1 MGDTFYGFY
10 FDLWCAAVLTIAIWT
25 CWLMP
30 VSKKYRETVIIVL
43 IYLSVMKT
51 LLMRIINHQRT
62 KNLTLQN
69 FPIRINQASWKLFL
83 HYKDAFKTLIFIFIS
98 FIYLFTQVYIYG
110 QHEADVDL
118 RTINNNTMSKDQ
130 TTTPGTPRPTLF
142 DKCVGSLK
150 SPASL
155 LRWRCRRQGLRF
167 IVLIREDLNI

>member
-10 FDLWCAAVLTIAIWT
+10 FDLWCAAVLTIAWVIWT

-30 VSKKYRETVIIVL
+30 VSNKYRETVIIVL
-43 IYLSVMKT
+43 IYLSVVKT

-98 FIYLFTQVYIYG
+98 FIYWLSRFIYMGSMKLMWTCG
-110 QHEADVDL
+110 QL
-118 RTINNNTMSKDQ
+118 
-130 TTTPGTPRPTLF
+130 TTTTQWAKTRPQHRELRALLF
-142 DKCVGSLK
+142 SISV
-150 SPASL
+150 
-155 LRWRCRRQGLRF
+155 W
-167 IVLIREDLNI
+167 VL